1 MPVTHLKISKIK
13 LALINSAIIIGSHQ
27 KSIIEEEPMQDAGN
41 LISVESDVNKFMDQE
56 LFALDSD
63 LSIAFRELKV
73 ESLLNRSKIKKRS
86 GRSAFIM
93 VFDLCTIPFL
103 MFSTVFIFARNQFDE
118 IRSGKSSYYRF
129 LENAR
134 YNWSF
139 FIFWLSVYLDGKM
152 QTVSNT
158 EKYFALDDTIN
169 EVTGK
174 LTEEASYF
182 YDHSQGKTVLGYQK
196 LVLGMFNGSQF
207 IPINQKYCIGK
218 KKPNAKS
225 KAKKYRKSPK
235 SERIPKNCAGAK
247 ERSEANKTK
256 LEKSISMLRRARR
269 QFKDVGTVLFDSWF
283 CFNSFIIKIKKKL
296 DLDVIC
302 QLKNLPRPNKYIY
315 KGKAYT
321 LSQLYTFYAKPKM
334 RTVKKYNRKQ
344 AVLTVTL
351 ANSDVG
357 MKIVF
362 IHNEG
367 HKNWHAFGSTDTSL
381 SARSIL
387 EKYSQRWSIE
397 VFFKNCKQ
405 YLNYGKEQVSNL
417 DSMIAS
423 DAMVFLRYLLLTYL
437 AYKDK
442 IDFYSTLERNRNQKK
457 FIEYGLRLLN
467 YFMKRLSVF
476 FEMIVELIE
485 NNEKETA
492 LELMRCFIK
501 NINRFDEQ
509 VALI

>member
-1 MPVTHLKISKIK
+1 
-13 LALINSAIIIGSHQ
+13 
-27 KSIIEEEPMQDAGN
+27 
-41 LISVESDVNKFMDQE
+41 
-56 LFALDSD
+56 
-63 LSIAFRELKV
+63 
-73 ESLLNRSKIKKRS
+73 
-86 GRSAFIM
+86 M

>member
-1 MPVTHLKISKIK
+1 M
-13 LALINSAIIIGSHQ
+13 
-27 KSIIEEEPMQDAGN
+27 
-41 LISVESDVNKFMDQE
+41 
-56 LFALDSD
+56 
-63 LSIAFRELKV
+63 
-73 ESLLNRSKIKKRS
+73 
-86 GRSAFIM
+86 
-93 VFDLCTIPFL
+93 
-103 MFSTVFIFARNQFDE
+103 
-118 IRSGKSSYYRF
+118 
-129 LENAR
+129 
-134 YNWSF
+134 
-139 FIFWLSVYLDGKM
+139 
-152 QTVSNT
+152 
-158 EKYFALDDTIN
+158 
-169 EVTGK
+169 
-174 LTEEASYF
+174 
-182 YDHSQGKTVLGYQK
+182 
-196 LVLGMFNGSQF
+196 
-207 IPINQKYCIGK
+207 INQKYCIGK

-225 KAKKYRKSPK
+225 KAKKYRKTSK

-269 QFKDVGTVLFDSWF
+269 QFGDVGTVLFDSWF
-283 CFNSFIIKIKKKL
+283 CFNSFIITIKKRL
-296 DLDVIC
+296 DLNVIC

-321 LSQLYTFYAKPKM
+321 LSQLYAYYGKPKM
-334 RTVKKYNRKQ
+334 RTVKKYSRKQ
-344 AVLTVTL
+344 AVLSVTL
-351 ANSDVG
+351 AKSDVA

-362 IHNEG
+362 LHNEG
-367 HKNWHAFGSTDTSL
+367 YKNWHSFGSTNTSL

-442 IDFYSTLERNRNQKK
+442 VDFYSTLERNRNQKK

-492 LELMRCFIK
+492 MESMRNFIK

-509 VALI
+509 VILI

>member
-1 MPVTHLKISKIK
+1 
-13 LALINSAIIIGSHQ
+13 
-27 KSIIEEEPMQDAGN
+27 MQDTGD
-41 LISVESDVNKFMDQE
+41 LISVESDVNKFMYQD

-63 LSIAFRELKV
+63 LSFTFRELKV
-73 ESLLNRSKIKKRS
+73 ESLLNRSKIKKRN
-86 GRSAFIM
+86 GRSAIMM

-103 MFSTVFIFARNQFDE
+103 MFNTVFIFARNQFDE
-118 IRSGKSSYYRF
+118 VRSGKSSYYRF

-139 FIFWLSVYLDGKM
+139 FIFWLSVHLAGKM

-174 LTEEASYF
+174 LAEKASYF
-182 YDHSQGKTVLGYQK
+182 YDHTQGKTVLGYQK
-196 LVLGMFNGSQF
+196 LVLGVFNGSQF
-207 IPINQKYCIGK
+207 IPVNQKYCVGK

-225 KAKKYRKSPK
+225 KAKKYHKTPK

-247 ERSEANKTK
+247 ERSYANKTK

-269 QFKDVGTVLFDSWF
+269 QFKDVETVLFDSWF
-283 CFNSFIIKIKKKL
+283 CFNSFIITIKKRL
-296 DLDVIC
+296 GLDVIC

-315 KGKAYT
+315 KGKAYS

-351 ANSDVG
+351 AKSDVA

-362 IHNEG
+362 LHNEG

-423 DAMVFLRYLLLTYL
+423 DAMVFLRYMLLTYL

-442 IDFYSTLERNRNQKK
+442 IDFYSMLERNRNQRK

-467 YFMKRLSVF
+467 YFMNRLSVF

-485 NNEKETA
+485 DNEKETA
-492 LELMRCFIK
+492 LELMRSFIIK
-501 NINRFDEQ
+501 INNFDDQ
-509 VALI
+509 VVLI

>member
-1 MPVTHLKISKIK
+1 
-13 LALINSAIIIGSHQ
+13 
-27 KSIIEEEPMQDAGN
+27 MQDTAN
-41 LISVESDVNKFMDQE
+41 LFSVESDVNQFMDQE

-63 LSIAFRELKV
+63 LSFAFRELKI
-73 ESLLNRSKIKKRS
+73 ESLLNRSKIKKRC
-86 GRSAFIM
+86 GRSAFMM
-93 VFDLCTIPFL
+93 VFDLCTISFL
-103 MFSTVFIFARNQFDE
+103 MFSNVFIFARNQFNE
-118 IRSGKSSYYRF
+118 VKSGKSSYYRF
-129 LENAR
+129 LDNAK

-139 FIFWLSVYLDGKM
+139 FIFWLSVRLNNKM
-152 QTVSNT
+152 QTVSET
-158 EKYFALDDTIN
+158 EKYFAVDDTIN

-174 LTEEASYF
+174 LSEEASYL

-207 IPINQKYCIGK
+207 IPINQKYCVGK
-218 KKPNAKS
+218 KKPNVKS
-225 KAKKYRKSPK
+225 KAKKYQKIPK
-235 SERIPKNCAGAK
+235 SERIPQNCAGAK
-247 ERSEANKTK
+247 ERSEISKTK
-256 LEKSISMLRRARR
+256 LEKTFSMLRRARR

-283 CFNSFIIKIKKKL
+283 CFNSFIIKIKRKL
-296 DLDVIC
+296 GLNIIC
-302 QLKNLPRPNKYIY
+302 QLKNFPRTNKYIC
-315 KGKAYT
+315 KGKSYSLT
-321 LSQLYTFYAKPKM
+321 QLYAFYAKPRM

-351 ANSDVG
+351 AKSDVA

-362 IHNEG
+362 LHNEG

-381 SARSIL
+381 SAKSIL
-387 EKYSQRWSIE
+387 ERYSQRWSIE

-423 DAMVFLRYLLLTYL
+423 DAIVFLRYMLLTYL

-442 IDFYSTLERNRNQKK
+442 IDFYSTLERNRNQRK

-467 YFMKRLSVF
+467 YFMKRLHVF

-492 LELMRCFIK
+492 LEMMRNFII
-501 NINRFDEQ
+501 NINNFDEQ
-509 VALI
+509 VVII